1 MGGWADVAR
10 RVHQELIRME
20 IAHDFTARLARRQGW
35 DSAYAQKVD
44 GEYRRFLMIA
54 WVSKNMVVPSEAVDA
69 AWHEHILHT
78 RHYSETLPQIFG
90 RALHHEPGSADGS
103 EDPEHLLGYRRTL
116 EIYRILYGKRPPEDI
131 WPKPAG
137 RRTFLEKIGI
147 SRKQED
153 ADDGTAALISIAI
166 SDDVKHSHVSSTPA
180 LAQHD
185 YHSTAHDVAV
195 SHSSSSSHSSD
206 TSSSSSSCGSHSSC
220 GSSCGSS

>member
-1 MGGWADVAR
+1 MGGWADDAR

-35 DSAYAQKVD
+35 DRAYAQKVD
-44 GEYRRFLMIA
+44 REYRRFLMIA
-54 WVSKNMVVPSEAVDA
+54 WVSKNMVVPSDAVDA

-78 RHYSETLPQIFG
+78 RHYSEVLPRIFG

-103 EDPEHLLGYRRTL
+103 KDADHLIGYRRTL
-116 EIYRILYGKRPPEDI
+116 EIYRILYGKRAPEEI

-137 RRTFLEKIGI
+137 RRTFFEKIGI

-166 SDDVKHSHVSSTPA
+166 SDDVKHSHASSMPT

-185 YHSTAHDVAV
+185 HHSMTHEAAV
-195 SHSSSSSHSSD
+195 SHSSCGSHSSD
-206 TSSSSSSCGSHSSC
+206 TGSSSSSCGSHSSC